1 MQIALIT
8 PARPT
13 ARSGNRNTATR
24 WARFLRQLG
33 HRVKVQEAWD
43 GHEADLMIALH
54 ARRSHAS
61 IKQFS
66 IQYPHHPLVLVL
78 TGTDLYRDIRTDKAA
93 QESLH
98 LATRLVVLQDQG
110 LLELELRLH
119 AKARTVYQSAP
130 SIQAGTPGRRYFD
143 VCLMGHLREEKD
155 PFRTALAMRHLPP
168 SSRIRAI
175 HMGSAIEPAM
185 AAEARRLMATEPRY
199 HWLGELPR
207 WQARRKLARCRFLIM
222 SSRMEGGANA
232 ICEALS
238 AGVPVIASDVPG
250 NAGMLGKDYAGYYP
264 VEDEVALARLLDR
277 AEHDAAFYEL
287 LKRQCMERA
296 KLMTPEREKE
306 ALRNLIAEVTAI
318 SGKDVP
324 NLQQPVN
331 IIV

>member
-33 HRVKVQEAWD
+33 HHVKVQEIWD
-43 GHEADLMIALH
+43 GHEAGLMIALH

-66 IQYPHHPLVLVL
+66 AQYPQHPIVVVL

-93 QESLH
+93 QESLR

-110 LLELELRLH
+110 VLELDPRLH
-119 AKARTVYQSAP
+119 AKTRTIYQSAP
-130 SIQAGTPGRRYFD
+130 TIRAVSPGTRYFD

-155 PFRTALAMRHLPP
+155 PFRTALAMHHLLP
-168 SSRIRAI
+168 SSRIRTI

-185 AAEARRLMATEPRY
+185 AEEARRLMATEPRY
-199 HWLGELPR
+199 HWIGELPR
-207 WQARRKLARCRFLIM
+207 WHARKKLARCRFLVM

-238 AGVPVIASDVPG
+238 ASVPVIASDVPG
-250 NAGMLGKDYAGYYP
+250 NVGMLGKDYAGYYP
-264 VEDEVALARLLDR
+264 LEDEVALARLLDR
-277 AEHDAAFYEL
+277 AERDAAFYEL
-287 LKRQCMERA
+287 LKRQCAERA
-296 KLMTPEREKE
+296 KLMTPDRERE
-306 ALRNLIAEVTAI
+306 ALRKLVAEINVI
-318 SGKDVP
+318 S
-324 NLQQPVN
+324 
-331 IIV
+331 

>member
-33 HRVKVQEAWD
+33 HRVKVQEIWD

-66 IQYPHHPLVLVL
+66 ARYPQRPLVVVL
-78 TGTDLYRDIRTDKAA
+78 TGTDLYRDIHTDIAA
-93 QESLH
+93 QESLR

-110 LLELELRLH
+110 VLELEPRLH
-119 AKARTVYQSAP
+119 AKTRTIYQSAP
-130 SIQAGTPGRRYFD
+130 PIQTITPGLKHFD
-143 VCLMGHLREEKD
+143 VCLMGHLRDEKD
-155 PFRTALAMRHLPP
+155 PFRTALAMHHLPS

-185 AAEARRLMATEPRY
+185 AAEAHRLMATEPRY
-199 HWLGELPR
+199 HWIGELPR
-207 WQARRKLARCRFLIM
+207 WQARKKLAQCRFLVM

-250 NAGMLGKDYAGYYP
+250 NIGMLGKDYAGYYP
-264 VEDEVALARLLDR
+264 VENEAALASLLDR
-277 AEHDAAFYEL
+277 AERDAAFYGL
-287 LKRQCMERA
+287 LKRQCAERA
-296 KLMTPEREKE
+296 KLMTPDREIE
-306 ALRNLIAEVTAI
+306 ALRKLLAEVATI
-318 SGKDVP
+318 S
-324 NLQQPVN
+324 
-331 IIV
+331 